1 MSATGDG
8 KHDEAPDAESTAPPL
23 DRSTERPTDRTLP
36 SGRGGPDPVLANADT
51 LAASSDPEVSGP
63 RLPQEGGEVLGN
75 RYEIL
80 GELGRGGEGVV
91 YRARDL
97 KADAIVALKLLQH
110 DEGSKARLQRFPRE
124 LQMARKV
131 THPNVVR
138 IHDLI
143 ELPGRFGLSMELVE
157 GEPLDERI
165 ERAPLTR
172 DELVMLAV
180 DLARA
185 LAAAHQAGVTHR
197 DLKPANVLLRK
208 PE

>member
-1 MSATGDG
+1 MGRKDKGSSDTLDAIASA
-8 KHDEAPDAESTAPPL
+8 
-23 DRSTERPTDRTLP
+23 RTVP
-36 SGRGGPDPVLANADT
+36 SGQIDPMASADTVLAAIPST
-51 LAASSDPEVSGP
+51 SQP

-80 GELGRGGEGVV
+80 AELGRGGEGVV

-97 KADAIVALKLLQH
+97 KADAIVALKLLQQ
-110 DEGSKARLQRFPRE
+110 DEGSKSRLQRFRRE

-138 IHDLI
+138 IHDLV

-157 GEPLDERI
+157 GETLVDRI
-165 ERAPLTR
+165 ERGAMTR
-172 DELVMLAV
+172 DEVVRIAV

-185 LAAAHQAGVTHR
+185 L
-197 DLKPANVLLRK
+197 
-208 PE
+208 